1 MNQQSPQDVRGSLLT
16 IGDEILLGDIL
27 NTNAHHIAGALR
39 AHGFR
44 LAKVVVVEDAE
55 EAIAFQLEQLTAESR
70 FVIVTGGLGPTD
82 DDRTKSA
89 VARAFSVPMAVNE
102 ADLKHLMARVEARG
116 GTWSESL
123 GRLAELPQGATRLA
137 PGRPMAGFLLE
148 HRGVPC
154 YFLPGVPHEMETLL
168 AEVVLPDLGR
178 RFPHRPVCRKRI
190 LRIQGLMES
199 EINERLKAF
208 DPSMHGIKLGYL
220 PQTGENWVTL
230 LASSC
235 DEHEADKLLQKAE
248 EKLTAL
254 LGEAH
259 VIGRDEETLESIV
272 GAMLRDRGWK
282 LAVAESCTGGLLAA
296 RIVAVAGASDYFDRG
311 LVTYSNQA
319 KRDLLGVPE
328 ELLKEYGAVSR
339 PVCEAM
345 VLGVRRHCGADAALA
360 VTGIAGP
367 SGGSAEKPVGTVFI
381 GCSLQARVMV
391 ERHQFYGTRRLI
403 QEQSVQEAL
412 ALLWRMLRS

>member
-1 MNQQSPQDVRGSLLT
+1 MDRGTTPDVRGSLLT

-39 AHGFR
+39 AQGFR
-44 LAKVVVVEDAE
+44 LGKVVVVEDAE
-55 EAIAFQLEQLTAESR
+55 EAIAFQLEQLTADSR

-89 VARAFSVPMAVNE
+89 VSRAFALPMAVDE
-102 ADLKHLMARVEARG
+102 RDLKHLMARVEARG
-116 GTWSESL
+116 GTWNERL
-123 GRLAELPQGATRLA
+123 GRLAELPQGATRMA
-137 PGRPMAGFLLE
+137 PGRPMAGFFLE

-168 AEVVLPDLGR
+168 KEVVLPDLMR
-178 RFPHRPVCRKRI
+178 RFPERPVCRKRV
-190 LRIQGLMES
+190 LRVHGLMES
-199 EINERLKAF
+199 EINERLKTF
-208 DPSMHGIKLGYL
+208 DPGSHGIKLGYL

-230 LASSC
+230 LASAWSET
-235 DEHEADKLLQKAE
+235 DAENLLRAAE
-248 EKLTAL
+248 QHLVAL

-259 VIGRDEETLESIV
+259 IIGRDDETLESVV

-296 RIVAVAGASDYFDRG
+296 RITAVAGASDYFDRG
-311 LVTYSNQA
+311 FVTYSNEA
-319 KRDLLGVPE
+319 KHDLLEVPQ

-345 VLGVRRHCGADAALA
+345 ARGALRHSQADAAVA

-367 SGGSAEKPVGTVFI
+367 SGGSAQKPVGTVFI
-381 GCSLQARVMV
+381 GCATHERVLV
-391 ERHQFYGTRRLI
+391 ERHHFWGGRQLV
-403 QEQSVQEAL
+403 QAQSVQEAL

>member
-1 MNQQSPQDVRGSLLT
+1 MDRGTPQDVRGSLLT

-39 AHGFR
+39 AQGFR
-44 LAKVVVVEDAE
+44 LGKVVVVEDAE

-89 VARAFSVPMAVNE
+89 VARAFALPMAVDE
-102 ADLKHLMARVEARG
+102 TDLKHLMDRVQARG
-116 GTWSESL
+116 GTWSDRL
-123 GRLAELPQGATRLA
+123 GRLAELPQGATRMA
-137 PGRPMAGFLLE
+137 PGRPMAGFFLE

-168 AEVVLPDLGR
+168 ADVVLPDLRR
-178 RFPHRPVCRKRI
+178 RFPERPACRKRI
-190 LRIQGLMES
+190 LRIHGLMES
-199 EINERLKAF
+199 EINERLSGF
-208 DPSMHGIKLGYL
+208 DPALYGIKLGYL

-230 LASSC
+230 LATAC
-235 DEHEADKLLQKAE
+235 CETDAEKILQAAE
-248 EKLTAL
+248 EKLVTL
-254 LGEAH
+254 LGPAH
-259 VIGRDEETLESIV
+259 VIGRDEETLEAVV

-296 RIVAVAGASDYFDRG
+296 RITAVAGASDYFDRG
-311 LVTYSNQA
+311 FVTYSNQA
-319 KRDLLGVPE
+319 KQDLLGVPG
-328 ELLKEYGAVSR
+328 ELLREHGAVSH

-345 VLGVRRHCGADAALA
+345 ARGALRHSRADAALA

-367 SGGSAEKPVGTVFI
+367 SGGSAQKPVGTVFI
-381 GCSLQARVMV
+381 GCALRGQLTV
-391 ERHQFYGTRRLI
+391 ERHHFYGSRRVV
-403 QEQSVQEAL
+403 QEHSVQEAL